1 MTLLLDEGYDPFAP
15 ERWLVVEPQAVGDS
29 VAEDLRRIFPD
40 WDIACCDSYLA
51 AIADLQRRPTR
62 AVLACVDPA
71 FLELKQA
78 LTGLREAAG
87 PNTKL
92 LLCCTPEAEP
102 AARRVLS
109 PEIDDYVLYPLA
121 SAELQ
126 TALGAESDSS
136 APSSAGSSAGS
147 FAELPRLVELM
158 GKLEAPPRVLLQ
170 EAAELVRQ
178 ALHARGVT
186 VVADGTAVSA
196 GAARVEPV
204 LHASLI
210 GRERPLGQISVGASE
225 TGPYTA
231 QDAQKLTDC
240 AALVSSVLEAATRY
254 RKWHKLAVTDE
265 LTGLPNRRYL
275 HQRLAHILAQAAEQR
290 FAVSVLVFDVDDFKR
305 YNDEFGHAAGDEIL
319 RLTGALFRAH
329 CRPHD
334 LVTRYGGD
342 EFAVVFWDPDGPRL
356 AGSKPPESA
365 LAVLKRFTDALRSHQ
380 FPELGPTGKGVLTIS
395 GGIATYP
402 WDASDPEG
410 LLRQA
415 DHALLAAKR
424 AGKDQILL
432 IGEHEKP

>member
-1 MTLLLDEGYDPFAP
+1 MTVILDEGYDPFAP

-29 VAEDLRRIFPD
+29 VAEDLRRLFPD
-40 WDIACCDSYLA
+40 WDVTCCDSYLA
-51 AIADLQRRPTR
+51 AIAELQRRPAR
-62 AVLACVDPA
+62 VVLACVDPA
-71 FLELKQA
+71 FPELESA
-78 LTGLREAAG
+78 LAGLREAAG
-87 PNTKL
+87 EDSRL

-102 AARRVLS
+102 VTRRALAGDA
-109 PEIDDYVLYPLA
+109 DDYVLYPFERAELQAALGTESDAAVAPGASA
-121 SAELQ
+121 SAE
-126 TALGAESDSS
+126 
-136 APSSAGSSAGS
+136 P
-147 FAELPRLVELM
+147 FAELPQLMELM

-178 ALHARGVT
+178 ALRARAVT
-186 VVADGTAVSA
+186 LVADGTAVTA
-196 GAARVEPV
+196 GAARAEPV
-204 LHASLI
+204 LHAPLT
-210 GRERPLGQISVGASE
+210 GKERPLGQLSVSASE
-225 TGPYTA
+225 RGPYTA
-231 QDAQKLTDC
+231 ADAEKLTHC
-240 AALVSSVLEAATRY
+240 AALVSSVLEAAARS

-275 HQRLAHILAQAAEQR
+275 HQRLERILAQAAEQR
-290 FAVSVLVFDVDDFKR
+290 FAVSVLIFDVDDFKR
-305 YNDEFGHAAGDEIL
+305 YNDQFGHTAGDEIL
-319 RLTGALFRAH
+319 RVTGELFRAH

-365 LAVLKRFTDALRSHQ
+365 LAVLKRFTEALRSHE
-380 FPELGPTGKGVLTIS
+380 FPQLGPTGQGVLTIS

-415 DHALLAAKR
+415 DSALLAAKR

-432 IGEHEKP
+432 IGKQPKP